1 MLVTLIQTRSQNIWG
16 WGSLGALDG
25 CEGCQVENTALDIE
39 KFSKKEAPI
48 QKQSEL
54 SLKP

>member
-1 MLVTLIQTRSQNIWG
+1 MLVTLIQTRSQDIWG

-39 KFSKKEAPI
+39 KFPKKVAPI
-48 QKQSEL
+48 QNQSEL